1 MNIHVI
7 ARPCRTAALVALGIS
22 AGSAFADPLEVPK
35 TKVSMQA
42 CLTTVLAK
50 YPGEALQVVLKKEG
64 KETVWEFEIETKDG
78 KWWDVECSGETG
90 KIVETE
96 ERVRN
101 ADAPAFKAKLKVSEE
116 AAKKTAL
123 AKYPGE
129 IERTEYEIESDGKAS
144 YEFDIKLRAG
154 GDMRVEVDA
163 TSGAIVEAS
172 REYVEVGRLPK

>member
-1 MNIHVI
+1 MKNYSLISGV
-7 ARPCRTAALVALGIS
+7 TAVAVVGLGFLVGPAN
-22 AGSAFADPLEVPK
+22 AETPAAPT

-42 CLTTVLAK
+42 CLATVLAK
-50 YPGEALQVVLKKEG
+50 HPGEPLQVVLKMEDKQPI
-64 KETVWEFEIETKDG
+64 WEFEIESKDG
-78 KWWDVECSGETG
+78 KWWDVECSGDSG
-90 KIVETE
+90 KIVEIE

-101 ADAPAFKAKLKVSEE
+101 ADAPAFKAKLKVSED
-116 AAKKTAL
+116 AAKKTVL

-144 YEFDIKLRAG
+144 YEFDIKLKAG